1 MRAKSPHLVK
11 LTGVDPLGVVLPLKR
26 RVPIEAGIEPARVW
40 RRLQSSASLISSDLQ
55 VGRTRG
61 HKVIIKRTINT
72 ILRHSLVIA
81 SKKIIF
87 FKLCCKSLTVRCL

>member
-26 RVPIEAGIEPARVW
+26 RVPIVAGVEPARVW

-55 VGRTRG
+55 IGRTRG
-61 HKVIIKRTINT
+61 HKSVA
-72 ILRHSLVIA
+72 SLFLSPFRVVGADSCA
-81 SKKIIF
+81 SLFNAFASTGKDAP
-87 FKLCCKSLTVRCL
+87 

>member
-1 MRAKSPHLVK
+1 MRFRSRLLNDDSLLGSVLSTRLNRSLKRELRAKSPHLVK

-26 RVPIEAGIEPARVW
+26 RVPIEAGVEPARVW

-61 HKVIIKRTINT
+61 HKLII
-72 ILRHSLVIA
+72 
-81 SKKIIF
+81 
-87 FKLCCKSLTVRCL
+87 